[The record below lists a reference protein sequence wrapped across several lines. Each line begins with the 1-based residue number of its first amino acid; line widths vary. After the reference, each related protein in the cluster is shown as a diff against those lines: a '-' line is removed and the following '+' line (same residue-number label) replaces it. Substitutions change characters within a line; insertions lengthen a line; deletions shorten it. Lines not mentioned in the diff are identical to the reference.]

1 MSDSI
6 DSMEQIVT
14 SEEEM
19 KLLEDP
25 ALYINRE
32 LSWLKVNERIF
43 EEANDRT
50 HPLFERIKFLAIC
63 GGNLDEFFMVR
74 VSGLKQQLLEGA
86 LKAPIVNSKLER
98 FEDYLRVVGFGGS

>member
-19 KLLEDP
+19 KLLDDP

-43 EEANDRT
+43 E
-50 HPLFERIKFLAIC
+50 
-63 GGNLDEFFMVR
+63 
-74 VSGLKQQLLEGA
+74 
-86 LKAPIVNSKLER
+86 
-98 FEDYLRVVGFGGS
+98 